1 MSFQSA
7 TSQSSSSYTS
17 NIRNS
22 TYSSSSIDHH
32 NDQLSLTSLSQPLYE
47 TQATHFTP
55 DTHPTL
61 LPISQ
66 ALTLV
71 RSAIHTHKHSHIQPA
86 IACTISALRALL
98 AATGCLQRE
107 SPTLADFPVLARLRK
122 GLMSDLAKLVA
133 LARTTAHSVQEAE
146 YQAQLGA
153 GEGYGAGPSEYEL
166 EGILDASEVI
176 WGDVQRFVG
185 ALVECGIA
193 LPVPKEGSGS
203 GSGSFGGMGGREV
216 RGQSLEERMDAG
228 NSPRFEGKRER
239 KASALPSGR
248 GGLTLDTSRHTEHG
262 FLGAPLSGVSDP
274 TGGWKYPVHQS
285 PEMARTTSTGSTLS
299 EHYHELG
306 RSHRGSISSASSAT
320 SSGRSAGSLSASAIL
335 TTPSTSLPVQ
345 PNGRIH
351 VSAAVHAAQDAFS
364 STMAALIGH
373 VQAHTV
379 ASHPSSH
386 AHLIELTREAIDRV
400 RDLLGVMEG
409 IARQSPT
416 QDGRTEDQVAA
427 MERERNVLYETTGQL
442 VEAAEMVASTPY
454 RDTPTPTDERNKQA
468 LLDRISVALKVAREC
483 CRLCKVCAMATGDW
497 APDLKS
503 GLGQASA
510 VETTYAP
517 DRGHGRSSS
526 TSSADGRRTKFG
538 WETTDDEDEEELI
551 HTLDEEDYTLHPG
564 QMSRQ
569 KVGLAVLGVVVV
581 LIL

>member
-22 TYSSSSIDHH
+22 TYSSSSVDAH
-32 NDQLSLTSLSQPLYE
+32 DAQLSLTSLSQPLHE
-47 TQATHFTP
+47 TQATHLTP

-146 YQAQLGA
+146 YQASLGA

-166 EGILDASEVI
+166 EGILDASEVSG
-176 WGDVQRFVG
+176 GDVQRFVG

-193 LPVPKEGSGS
+193 LPLPKEGSGS
-203 GSGSFGGMGGREV
+203 LGGMSASEG

-228 NSPRFEGKRER
+228 KSPRNEGRRER
-239 KASALPSGR
+239 KLSGR
-248 GGLTLDTSRHTEHG
+248 GGLRLDTSRHTEQG
-262 FLGAPLSGVSDP
+262 FLGAPLSGVSDS

-285 PEMARTTSTGSTLS
+285 PEMARTMSTGSTLS

-335 TTPSTSLPVQ
+335 TTPSTSLAVQ

-454 RDTPTPTDERNKQA
+454 RDAPTTTDERDKQA

-497 APDLKS
+497 TPDFKS
-503 GLGQASA
+503 GLGQSSA

-517 DRGHGRSSS
+517 DRGHGRTSS

-564 QMSRQ
+564 QMSRR
-569 KVGLAVLGVVVV
+569 KVGLSV
-581 LIL
+581 